1 MINDKDQEINC
12 LKVQVNEAE
21 NATNR
26 ARSMLKDTNKRK
38 PLSTET
44 LTTESLSCASTNKKP
59 RQAEVEVGDGSQDLE
74 PVTVAVVEY
83 NNLTVYL
90 GTIKEKTMTFAEAK
104 LGKLNHQLSK
114 KKISDSSLQLDN
126 NDVLEID
133 ENYLI
138 SKFEGHVKNGKIL
151 LSEEQKLSICNS
163 STNYLDKKI

>member
-1 MINDKDQEINC
+1 M
-12 LKVQVNEAE
+12 
-21 NATNR
+21 
-26 ARSMLKDTNKRK
+26 
-38 PLSTET
+38 
-44 LTTESLSCASTNKKP
+44 
-59 RQAEVEVGDGSQDLE
+59 
-74 PVTVAVVEY
+74 TVAVVEY

-114 KKISDSSLQLDN
+114 KKISDSSLQLDI

-163 STNYLDKKI
+163 ITNYLDKKNIIEHSK